1 MSSDEYD
8 DRVMV
13 CSAHERNFVV
23 LFIERRIW
31 STSSPVALVTEN
43 PIRYL
48 ALYRREPV
56 SAITHYARVESVRK
70 EANLTE
76 FLLGTPISIGPIVY
90 SPNAKVRSH
99 SYTTY
104 RKLLGASSMSDLTD

>member
-13 CSAHERNFVV
+13 CSAHEGNFID
-23 LFIERRIW
+23 LFIERRYW
-31 STSSPVALVTEN
+31 STTSPIALDSAN
-43 PIRYL
+43 PIEYL
-48 ALYRREPV
+48 ALYRRQPV
-56 SAITHYARVESVRK
+56 SAITHYARVESVRQ
-70 EANLTE
+70 EVNLTE
-76 FLLGTPISIGPIVY
+76 FLLGTPISIGPIIY
-90 SPNAKVRSH
+90 TPNAKVRSH

>member
-1 MSSDEYD
+1 MSTNEYD

-13 CSAHERNFVV
+13 CSAHEGNFVD
-23 LFIERRIW
+23 LFIERKYW
-31 STSSPVALVTEN
+31 STRSPVVLDSMK

-48 ALYRREPV
+48 ALYRRHPV

-70 EANLTE
+70 WENLTE
-76 FLLGTPISIGPIVY
+76 FLLGTPIGIGPIVY
-90 SPNAKVRSH
+90 SQNAKVRSH

-104 RKLLGASSMSDLTD
+104 RKLLGARLMSDLTE